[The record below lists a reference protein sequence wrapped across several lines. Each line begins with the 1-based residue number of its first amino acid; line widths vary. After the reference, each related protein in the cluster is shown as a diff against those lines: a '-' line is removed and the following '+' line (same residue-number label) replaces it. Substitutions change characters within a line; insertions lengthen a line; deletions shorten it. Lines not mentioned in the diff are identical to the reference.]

1 MAICNSH
8 LVEAYRYLVLSFSYL
23 VITYLLQ
30 KSLMIFRL
38 LEGEISAE
46 RAPTYLDHTRG

>member
-1 MAICNSH
+1 MAYNH
-8 LVEAYRYLVLSFSYL
+8 LA
-23 VITYLLQ
+23 ITYLLQ